1 MVDPEYLVGLFHGI
15 SQSINGWLKGN
26 PICIAHGSKIYPV
39 PGKHL
44 ILGEEGSKHVE
55 THPVANI
62 TLIRIPLFW
71 CKTKGTVLIG
81 FRSFQ
86 TVCSKLIGF
95 WSLVSILCPSVWI
108 ISDRP
113 AAVSRPFSHAETM
126 EVSMRIVPLW
136 VNTPRSARS
145 TQNETLSVINFN
157 STSGDFQGQLL
168 PVSRHTG
175 HSSLK
180 QQRCAHLDTSGGRCE
195 EFHGVFYFWC
205 KVSIHSSI
213 NKSM

>member
-95 WSLVSILCPSVWI
+95 WSSVSILCVHLYGSFQIARQLWAGHFLTLKRWKFQCGLSLSGSTPLEAP
-108 ISDRP
+108 DQHKMRP
-113 AAVSRPFSHAETM
+113 
-126 EVSMRIVPLW
+126 
-136 VNTPRSARS
+136 
-145 TQNETLSVINFN
+145 
-157 STSGDFQGQLL
+157 
-168 PVSRHTG
+168 
-175 HSSLK
+175 
-180 QQRCAHLDTSGGRCE
+180 
-195 EFHGVFYFWC
+195 
-205 KVSIHSSI
+205 
-213 NKSM
+213 